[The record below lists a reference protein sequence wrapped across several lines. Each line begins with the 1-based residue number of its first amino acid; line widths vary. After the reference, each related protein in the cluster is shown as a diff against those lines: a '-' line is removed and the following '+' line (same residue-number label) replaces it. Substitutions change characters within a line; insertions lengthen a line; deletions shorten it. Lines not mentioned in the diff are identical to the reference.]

1 MWLVSHIVV
10 YNSGKLT
17 SEDEIVTLILMS
29 LVLDFSRQNLW
40 TKTYCFTKSER
51 AVTENGS
58 NFYSLKN
65 FFSSFVSV
73 QSMYFK
79 EIGLFTPQD
88 VKGMFAHFSTLWMK
102 KLIQQL
108 IFFCMSK
115 IDLFSLKI
123 ISPQRRK

>member
-1 MWLVSHIVV
+1 MSHIVV

-40 TKTYCFTKSER
+40 TRTYCFTKSER
-51 AVTENGS
+51 VVTENGS
-58 NFYSLKN
+58 SFYSLKI

-88 VKGMFAHFSTLWMK
+88 FKGMYTHFSTL
-102 KLIQQL
+102 
-108 IFFCMSK
+108 
-115 IDLFSLKI
+115 
-123 ISPQRRK
+123 